1 MGLHFRSPFFLS
13 CAGPAQ
19 HCQQDPISRAERP
32 LPWTAYIIHFIAAAF
47 LTNGMPHFVNGV
59 SGRPFR
65 TPFARLQGAKL
76 SSPAT
81 NVVWGWFNFLVAFLL
96 FANIGPLYIGT
107 PGDTVFVAAGVL
119 VTGVLLARIFERYD
133 A

>member
-1 MGLHFRSPFFLS
+1 M
-13 CAGPAQ
+13 
-19 HCQQDPISRAERP
+19 
-32 LPWTAYIIHFIAAAF
+32 PWTAYIIHFIAAAF

-76 SSPAT
+76 SSPAA
-81 NVVWGWFNFLVAFLL
+81 NVIWGWFNFLVAFLL

-119 VTGVLLARIFERYD
+119 VSGVLLARIFGRND